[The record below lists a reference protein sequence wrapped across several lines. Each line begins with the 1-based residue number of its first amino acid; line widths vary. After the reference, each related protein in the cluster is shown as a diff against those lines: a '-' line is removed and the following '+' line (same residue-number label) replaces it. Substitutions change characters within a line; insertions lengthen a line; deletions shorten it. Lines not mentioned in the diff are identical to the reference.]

1 MEGEKR
7 LRYFQ
12 ERFLER
18 KTEEVTAKHEKEDT
32 ERGERERE
40 RDRQGIIIKMR
51 EISNILDLGGKM
63 VSPGIKG
70 SV

>member
-32 ERGERERE
+32 EKEEKERQARYYHKNARNLE
-40 RDRQGIIIKMR
+40 
-51 EISNILDLGGKM
+51 DLGFRREDG
-63 VSPGIKG
+63 
-70 SV
+70 